1 MSRICLLSVLLLA
14 LLAGAAP
21 CMAQAVHRCIAADGN
36 AYYTDRDCGD
46 VAAAERPVT
55 VNPHA
60 AAEVLRGPGCART
73 PEELVIGVRKALESR
88 DGNRLAAFY
97 DWKGMDG
104 DTAYHVLDR
113 LSLLSRDPL
122 LNLRLDSG
130 NDATTPEQTTR
141 PPRQLLI
148 EHAPATGSGSSQI
161 TSFALVIHAGCW
173 WLRY

>member
-1 MSRICLLSVLLLA
+1 MSRICLLFVLLLA
-14 LLAGAAP
+14 FLAGTAP
-21 CMAQAVHRCIAADGN
+21 CMAQAVHRCVGVDCN

-60 AAEVLRGPGCART
+60 AAEVLHGPGCART

-130 NDATTPEQTTR
+130 NAATATEQTTR
-141 PPRQLLI
+141 LPHQLLI
-148 EHAPATGSGSSQI
+148 EHAPVTGNGSSQI
-161 TSFALVIHAGCW
+161 TAFALVIHAGCW
-173 WLRY
+173 WLHY